1 MTSLSMVC
9 YRAPIKV
16 GWKSGMVGKRLFL
29 ATVIALGL
37 AATPAAAQV
46 AGGFDGDKF
55 VAAVRERDGGKAM
68 ELLQD
73 RPSVVNAR
81 DGKGETGLIVAI
93 TGRDPDWAGYL
104 LTHGA
109 DPNFPSS
116 RGDTPLIAAARAGFE
131 DAAHWLIARGV
142 KVDAA
147 NRMGETALILAVQQR
162 QIPVVKLL
170 LSAGA
175 NPDKTD
181 SAQGFSARDYA
192 KRDNRGGEMLR
203 LIEAKKP
210 KPATASAAH

>member
-1 MTSLSMVC
+1 
-9 YRAPIKV
+9 
-16 GWKSGMVGKRLFL
+16 MVGKRLFL

-37 AATPAAAQV
+37 AATSAAAQD
-46 AGGFDGDKF
+46 AFGFDGDKF
-55 VAAVRERDGGKAM
+55 VAAVRERDGNKAI
-68 ELLQD
+68 ELLRD
-73 RPSVVNAR
+73 RPTVINAR

-93 TGRDPDWAGYL
+93 SGRDPDWTAYL
-104 LTHGA
+104 INEGA
-109 DPNFPSS
+109 DTNFAA
-116 RGDTPLIAAARAGFE
+116 RNGDTPLIAAARAGFE
-131 DAAHWLIARGV
+131 DAAHWLIARGA

-170 LSAGA
+170 LGAGA

-181 SAQGFSARDYA
+181 SAQGYSARDYA

-210 KPATASAAH
+210 KPATAATR

>member
-1 MTSLSMVC
+1 MA
-9 YRAPIKV
+9 R
-16 GWKSGMVGKRLFL
+16 GQLFL
-29 ATVIALGL
+29 ATVIGLGL
-37 AATPAAAQV
+37 LTTPAFAQV
-46 AGGFDGDKF
+46 SSGFDGDKF
-55 VAAVRERDGGKAM
+55 VAAVREHDGGKAL

-73 RPSVVNAR
+73 RPSIVNAR

-109 DPNFPSS
+109 DPNFPASS
-116 RGDTPLIAAARAGFE
+116 GDTPLIAAARVGFD
-131 DAAHWLIARGV
+131 DAAQWLLARGA
-142 KVDAA
+142 KVDAT

-210 KPATASAAH
+210 KPATAATR